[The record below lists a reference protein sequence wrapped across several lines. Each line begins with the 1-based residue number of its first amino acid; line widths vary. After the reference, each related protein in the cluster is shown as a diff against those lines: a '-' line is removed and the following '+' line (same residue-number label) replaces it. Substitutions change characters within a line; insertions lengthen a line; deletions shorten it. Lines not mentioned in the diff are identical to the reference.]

1 MILNTNMNVII
12 TAEIMQ
18 NIHQDNIT
26 NASKKVKYKENKKAI
41 NAKINKYL
49 VNFLSI
55 EALFFLVEFTYL

>member
-1 MILNTNMNVII
+1 MILNKNMIVIS
-12 TAEIMQ
+12 TAEIIQ
-18 NIHQDNIT
+18 NIHQENIT
-26 NASKKVKYKENKKAI
+26 NASKNVKYKENKKAI